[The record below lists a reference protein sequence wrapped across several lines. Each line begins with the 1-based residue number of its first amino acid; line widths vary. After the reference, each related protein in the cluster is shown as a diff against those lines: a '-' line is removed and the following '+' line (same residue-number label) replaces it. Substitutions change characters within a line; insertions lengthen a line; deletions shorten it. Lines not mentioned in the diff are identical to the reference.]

1 MPFYA
6 VIGFDHSP
14 HQMNL
19 RDQVRPAHRAF
30 VKENDR
36 MIRFATAMLD
46 GKGNQHGSIYIFE
59 ADSVEAV
66 RQWLAQ
72 EPFCTAGV
80 YKDLEVVEISP
91 ACNRLPRFEWPA

>member
-6 VIGFDHSP
+6 VIGFDHPP
-14 HQMNL
+14 HQMKL
-19 RDQVRPAHRAF
+19 RDHVRSAHSAY

-46 GKGNQHGSIYIFE
+46 AQGNQNGSIYIFE
-59 ADSVEAV
+59 AESMERV
-66 RQWLAQ
+66 REWIAM

-80 YKDLEVVEISP
+80 YNDLHVEEISP
-91 ACNRLPRFEWPA
+91 ACNRLPRFEWPD